1 MKAGHM
7 NFNITIVICNPSPI
21 KGVASE
27 LGVSAVDAE
36 LSATVAKNVAKT
48 VRLVCVKFEQTLVT
62 DGEASQVVGRPTE
75 GQRKNVAVVN
85 CLGKFK
91 NGIED
96 IVRPG
101 IHVVVDEAL
110 LDVDKLVKSAV
121 SPLMLSIADAVE
133 AIILTLHNEDFSAE
147 EAGSGDADKN
157 CSLYMKELQ
166 GFLSRV
172 SADFLADFIC
182 KEQGQESGFYRCSSF
197 NVLKFSPKHVLG
209 F

>member
-1 MKAGHM
+1 M
-7 NFNITIVICNPSPI
+7 
-21 KGVASE
+21 
-27 LGVSAVDAE
+27 DAE
-36 LSATVAKNVAKT
+36 LSTTVAKNVAKT

-85 CLGKFK
+85 CLSKFK
-91 NGIED
+91 SGIED

-101 IHVVVDEAL
+101 THAAVDEAL
-110 LDVDKLVKSAV
+110 LDVEKLIRSAV

-133 AIILTLHNEDFSAE
+133 AIILTLHNEDYSAE
-147 EAGSGDADKN
+147 EAGGGEADKN

-172 SADFLADFIC
+172 SADFLADFVC
-182 KEQGQESGFYRCSSF
+182 KEQVRGLNFEVKI
-197 NVLKFSPKHVLG
+197 N
-209 F
+209 